1 MAKAAKTRA
10 GRPRSF
16 DREDALEKAM
26 QLFWAHGY
34 EGASIMALTS
44 AIGIAPPSLYAAFG
58 SKAELYREAL
68 DRYGSET
75 MGFDL
80 TRLDRA
86 GTLEQ
91 ALTELLEHSAQ
102 AVADRGAGRGC
113 MVSSGMIACAPEHE
127 SLASEMAGRRR
138 AFQDQLGMKLRRW
151 LDSRKAA
158 ALARWAA
165 CLVQGLSIQARDG
178 ATEAELQGIVRQ
190 SLLSLQGRPL

>member
-1 MAKAAKTRA
+1 
-10 GRPRSF
+10 
-16 DREDALEKAM
+16 M

-34 EGASIMALTS
+34 EGASITALTS

-68 DRYGSET
+68 DRYGFGPGS
-75 MGFDL
+75 FDL
-80 TRLDRA
+80 SQLDRA

-91 ALTELLEHSAQ
+91 ALTELLEHAAQ
-102 AVADRGAGRGC
+102 AVAGKGANRGC

-127 SLASEMAGRRR
+127 GLGSEVAGRRR

-151 LDSRKAA
+151 LDSDGAA

-165 CLVQGLSIQARDG
+165 CIMQGLSVQARDG
-178 ATEAELQGIVRQ
+178 ATAAELQGVVRQ
-190 SLLSLQGRPL
+190 SLLSLPGKPA